1 MTTLLERAQG
11 CLLGQLAGDSLGSQ
25 VEFMSDSEIRLRHPH
40 GLRLLAVSPVWHTL
54 PGQPTDDSELALAL
68 ARSIVAENGY
78 PQEAAARAYVDW
90 YQSQP
95 FDIGGATS
103 QALGSVS
110 ADDLLTGRA
119 AATANARGKRDGQ
132 ANGSLMRISPLGIW
146 GASVPAD
153 QLAEHARADSQI
165 THPNRICQEACAVYT
180 VAIAHAIATG
190 PSPATLYEH
199 ALGWT
204 QQHGRELTVSEALRR
219 AADEPPADFLGH
231 AGWVLI
237 ALQNAFYQL
246 VHAPDLVDGVVS
258 SVMSGGDTDTNAAI
272 AGALLGAVYGRD
284 AIPFQWQSA
293 ILSCRPL
300 AGAPGVLQPRP
311 ERFWPVDAL
320 ELAERLLAAR

>member
-1 MTTLLERAQG
+1 
-11 CLLGQLAGDSLGSQ
+11 
-25 VEFMSDSEIRLRHPH
+25 MSDSQIRLRHPQD
-40 GLRLLAVSPVWHTL
+40 LRQLAVSPVWHTL

-68 ARSIVAENGY
+68 ARSIVAGSGY
-78 PQEAAARAYVDW
+78 RQEAAARGYVDW
-90 YQSQP
+90 YQSHP
-95 FDIGGATS
+95 FDVGGTTA

-110 ADDLLTGRA
+110 ADDLLAGRA
-119 AATANARGKRDGQ
+119 AAIANARGNRLSQ

-165 THPNRICQEACAVYT
+165 THPNPVCQEACAAYA

-190 PSPATLYEH
+190 SSPTHLYEH

-204 QQHGRELTVSEALRR
+204 KEHSCEPTVSEALRR
-219 AADEPPADFLGH
+219 AADEPPADFLNQP
-231 AGWVLI
+231 GWVLI

-246 VHAPDLVDGVVS
+246 LQAPNLEDGVVAS
-258 SVMSGGDTDTNAAI
+258 AMAGGDTNTNAAI

-284 AIPFQWQSA
+284 AMPAQWQSA

-320 ELAERLLAAR
+320 DLAERLLAAR